1 MRKRIIGSKFIE
13 TIGPDGIET
22 FCTYV
27 GIFSTSGLL
36 FVNEAKNAD
45 FTLS

>member
-13 TIGPDGIET
+13 TIGPD
-22 FCTYV
+22 